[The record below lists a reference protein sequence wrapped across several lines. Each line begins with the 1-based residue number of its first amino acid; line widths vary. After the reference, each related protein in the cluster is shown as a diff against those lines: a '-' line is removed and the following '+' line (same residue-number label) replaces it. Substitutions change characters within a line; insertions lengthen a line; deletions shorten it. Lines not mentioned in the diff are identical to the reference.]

1 MSSLVSSIKKESKN
15 ITEIFNFDGNK
26 DQLKHIK
33 DVFTNMIKNS
43 KNEPKY
49 YITFLERYS
58 KCRVK
63 QHDVSRELVEC
74 VYSCFPEQINEIK
87 QNIKKTK
94 FLKYIIFPEEF
105 PIEGSEEQKE
115 MILLLQRDDLVGFLS
130 FLSKNPTIDITKYQ
144 KFEDWGYYFH
154 LFNLKNRITL
164 ISLCCYFGSVN
175 CFKYLLSNQCRVE
188 DIGIDNTIQFAIEG
202 GNQEII
208 DILKEKGYSFKL
220 CLQMSVLFHRYELT
234 KWLSENYK
242 SECLSLSLPMYISNY
257 YFDEFLYMLE
267 HGHSIDETGILG

>member
-1 MSSLVSSIKKESKN
+1 MNDIESQLKEENENIKALFNYKGGES
-15 ITEIFNFDGNK
+15 
-26 DQLKHIK
+26 QLKHLKELFASSIQ
-33 DVFTNMIKNS
+33 NS
-43 KNEPKY
+43 KNCSKY
-49 YITFLERYS
+49 FINLLDHYS
-58 KCRVK
+58 KCRPNH
-63 QHDVSRELVEC
+63 QHLSKELVEC